1 MARKRALGTARLKR
15 ATSGAPRSPKSRP
28 TEADP
33 SLFCGVDA
41 VWRKAAL
48 QLFRLHSRRAPSTR
62 AKDEVEQL
70 ERVARYY
77 LVTAK
82 KENSTKLKCIK

>member
-82 KENSTKLKCIK
+82 KENSTKLKFIK